1 MEEHLYIV
9 AYDISDSRRW
19 RAVFKTMHGYGEWLQ
34 LSIFQCRLNRKQQTQ
49 LQAAL
54 DDIINHTEDHVMI
67 MDLGVADSVSPRI
80 QSLGKEFE
88 PVEKSV
94 IIV

>member
-19 RAVFKTMHGYGEWLQ
+19 RSVFKTMNGYGEWLQ

-49 LQAAL
+49 LKAAL
-54 DDIINHTEDHVMI
+54 DDIINHAEDHVII
-67 MDLGVADSVSPRI
+67 MDLGVADSVDPRV
-80 QSLGKEFE
+80 QSLGKEFA